1 MALGRWASYSCTDQD
16 GQFLA
21 LQVHTAANLGACQST
36 VSTCV
41 PTTLHATLLAG
52 RYAAPETWCAVDAM
66 FTNTA
71 PVDAYRGAGRL
82 EATGVVRRVVETT
95 AREWGLDPAERRRR
109 NVITRFPQA
118 TPVGLT
124 CDTGDYDAT
133 MARAIEL
140 ADVAD
145 FEARQAAHAAKGLKR
160 GLGFS
165 AYIEVCGIAPSAVAG
180 ALGARAL
187 AVRGRQGAA
196 APHRQGNGVHRIAQ
210 PRPGPR
216 EHLRARAA
224 DKLGSPMDDTS
235 IDHGATA
242 KVVFGMGTCGRRPL
256 RVGGSAIV
264 KAVDKIIAKGR
275 TIAAHL
281 PEAADT
287 DTDTD
292 TDTVFKAGEFTVAGT
307 AKKVPFATVL
317 RTACMPHR
325 FAHDKLASGLDEN
338 AFCDPS
344 NFAYPA
350 GTYGCKVEIDPPPA
364 TRGLTA

>member
-1 MALGRWASYSCTDQD
+1 MRLRPTGKVTVFTGSHSH
-16 GQFLA
+16 GQG
-21 LQVHTAANLGACQST
+21 QGH
-36 VSTCV
+36 
-41 PTTLHATLLAG
+41 
-52 RYAAPETWCAVDAM
+52 
-66 FTNTA
+66 
-71 PVDAYRGAGRL
+71 
-82 EATGVVRRVVETT
+82 ETT
-95 AREWGLDPAERRRR
+95 FA
-109 NVITRFPQA
+109 
-118 TPVGLT
+118 
-124 CDTGDYDAT
+124 
-133 MARAIEL
+133 
-140 ADVAD
+140 
-145 FEARQAAHAAKGLKR
+145 
-160 GLGFS
+160 
-165 AYIEVCGIAPSAVAG
+165 
-180 ALGARAL
+180 
-187 AVRGRQGAA
+187 QG
-196 APHRQGNGVHRIAQ
+196 V
-210 PRPGPR
+210 
-216 EHLRARAA
+216 A

-325 FAHDKLASGLDEN
+325 FAHDKLASALDEN

-350 GTYGCKVEIDPPPA
+350 GTYGCKIEIDPPPA